1 MTDRAIGQQR
11 TLVDQLT
18 IRKLE
23 PQRHM
28 SLNRST
34 AVTCDFEALASFPQR
49 AIE

>member
-1 MTDRAIGQQR
+1 MTDRAIAQQR

-23 PQRHM
+23 PQRHL
-28 SLNRST
+28 SLNRSA
-34 AVTCDFEALASFPQR
+34 AVTGDLMALIRFPQR